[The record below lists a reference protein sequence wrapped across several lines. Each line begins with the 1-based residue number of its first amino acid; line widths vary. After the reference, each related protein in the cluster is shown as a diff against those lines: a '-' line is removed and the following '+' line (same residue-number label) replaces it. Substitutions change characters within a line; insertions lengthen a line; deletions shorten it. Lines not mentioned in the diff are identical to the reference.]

1 MKKDYQK
8 PEVELISL
16 AATEAVTDNEVGDG
30 GMDTA
35 SNNMFNP

>member
-16 AATEAVTDNEVGDG
+16 AATEAVTDDNGDLGDG
-30 GMDTA
+30 
-35 SNNMFNP
+35 NMGDESSIF

>member
-16 AATEAVTDNEVGDG
+16 AAVESVTDSGVGG
-30 GMDTA
+30 EG
-35 SNNMFNP
+35 NMGDESSIF

>member
-16 AATEAVTDNEVGDG
+16 QPQEEITNGDELIDG
-30 GMDTA
+30 EQGLE
-35 SNNMFNP
+35 SSIF